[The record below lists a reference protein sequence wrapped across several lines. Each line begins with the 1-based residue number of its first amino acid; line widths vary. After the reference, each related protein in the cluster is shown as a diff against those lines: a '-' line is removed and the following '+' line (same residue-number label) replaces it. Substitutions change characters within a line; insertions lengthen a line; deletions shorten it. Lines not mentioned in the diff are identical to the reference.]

1 MFKQGSV
8 ADEISRSMERELVA
22 HQAERSH
29 GFSKV
34 SKAIELLGSTAALF
48 AQAGMVEEE
57 KEVIG
62 VLESL
67 VKEMEQQ

>member
-22 HQAERSH
+22 HQAEQTH
-29 GFSKV
+29 GFNKV
-34 SKAIELLGSTAALF
+34 AKAIELLGNTAVLF

-67 VKEMEQQ
+67 IKEMERQ